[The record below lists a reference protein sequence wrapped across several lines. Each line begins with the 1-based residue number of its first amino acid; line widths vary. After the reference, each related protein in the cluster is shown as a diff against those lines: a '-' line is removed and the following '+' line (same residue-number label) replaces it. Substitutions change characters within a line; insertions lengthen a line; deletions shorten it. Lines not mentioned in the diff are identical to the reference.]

1 MGRSLSSLRKL
12 IERIRSSSV
21 ARNAGWVLFGQ
32 GLSYC
37 CQGAYFIML
46 ARLLGSVEY
55 GIYAA
60 AFATV
65 AIVSVYSPLG
75 SPFTLIRH
83 VSSCP
88 QKFAFYWGN
97 VLVTIAGLGSV
108 LIGIL
113 VWLVPRLAHSCSWQ
127 LVLCV
132 AVGDCFFG
140 QVVDAC
146 SRVFQAFEKMRFTAF
161 FSLLTNLL
169 RTLLAAMLLWRL
181 HHATASEWAAATLA
195 ISFIGCCLSLTLV
208 TTRCGMPA
216 FSPKLLRNRLREGC
230 VFAMSSS
237 TMGIYNNVD
246 KAMLGHY
253 GMNAANGI
261 YTMAYR
267 VVDICTTPITS
278 IHAAA
283 FPTFFRKGLGGV
295 SSTTEFA
302 LRILKRTGPVAIAFT
317 AAMALAAPIIPRLV
331 GPGFSQSVP
340 ALRLLCI
347 LPVCRSFQLS
357 AGDALTGA
365 GFLNLRL
372 GIQVTAAI
380 FNFGINLYLIPHYGW
395 VGAGWSSLA
404 TDGLLGAVN
413 WFTLLGVRRTA
424 RELRPVGA

>member
-1 MGRSLSSLRKL
+1 L
-12 IERIRSSSV
+12 
-21 ARNAGWVLFGQ
+21 
-32 GLSYC
+32 
-37 CQGAYFIML
+37 L

-83 VSSCP
+83 VSSSP
-88 QKFAFYWGN
+88 EKFAFYWGN
-97 VLVTIAGLGSV
+97 VLITIAGLGSV

-113 VWLVPRLAHSCSWQ
+113 VWVVPRLVHSCGWQ

-140 QVVDAC
+140 QAVDAS

-161 FSLLTNLL
+161 LSLLTNLL
-169 RTLLAAMLLWRL
+169 RTLLAALLLWRI
-181 HHATASEWAAATLA
+181 HHATASQWAAGTLT
-195 ISFIGCCLSLTLV
+195 ISFLACCLSLTLV
-208 TTRCGMPA
+208 TLLCGKPT
-216 FSPKLLRNRLREGC
+216 FSLKLLRNRLEEGC
-230 VFAMSSS
+230 IFAFTSS

-261 YTMAYR
+261 YTVAYR

-278 IHAAA
+278 IQAAA

-302 LRILKRTGPVAIAFT
+302 LRILRRTGPIAIAF
-317 AAMALAAPIIPRLV
+317 AGAMALAAPIIPRLA
-331 GPGFSQSVP
+331 GPSFSQSVP

-347 LPVCRSFQLS
+347 LPVFRSFQLS
-357 AGDALTGA
+357 AGDALSGG
-365 GFLNLRL
+365 GFLRLRL
-372 GIQVTAAI
+372 GIQVMAAT
-380 FNFGINLYLIPHYGW
+380 FNVGINLYLIPHYGW
-395 VGAGWSSLA
+395 VGAGWSSVA
-404 TDGLLGAVN
+404 TDGLLGVTNWLVLLAVR
-413 WFTLLGVRRTA
+413 LRVRG
-424 RELRPVGA
+424 LQSVGT